1 MDVNKAIYTTIGILE
16 GHIFLNRNN
25 LKKEDKEYI
34 TEIIDTLKSLEAE
47 NKAYRKMWEEFKDVH
62 RHEVFQN
69 ETVKQIMDDYEKV
82 YLGGKK

>member
-47 NKAYRKMWEEFKDVH
+47 NKAYKEMW
-62 RHEVFQN
+62 
-69 ETVKQIMDDYEKV
+69 
-82 YLGGKK
+82 